1 MKNLLCSLAV
11 LGFTCGAVATARG
24 AEPVTKKDAIKKKIG
39 GQYKRVHQRALD
51 LITSGTPAK
60 AVEHLNAYLEKFSD
74 DAETQFMLTV
84 AYSQLGEKEKALAA
98 MQKALDMDLPSNRFV
113 AGPRDLLKPIADTE
127 EFQKLIKR
135 NDIVHG
141 PMVGSVTDT
150 SARVWVRTCRELRL
164 RLIDASDVKI
174 DKRPGGTPLPQNNVA
189 SLQDPTP
196 ENDFTAVLEVS
207 KLEPSKDYLF
217 LLAVV
222 DEEDGWSVLDS
233 AVSFR
238 TAAKP
243 GSPTTFKLAFGGG
256 AGYVPPNERVWDTI
270 RETKPA
276 LLLMLGDNT
285 YSDNPTSPAMQKYCY
300 YRRQSRPEWRKLTL
314 GTPVYAIWD
323 DHDFGTN
330 DCLGGAAVDDPPW
343 KPAVWK
349 VFTQNWVN
357 PSYGGGEQQPG
368 VWFTFGRGDV
378 DFFMLDCRAYR
389 TSPKLENPTMLG
401 PVQLAWLKEELSK
414 SKGTFKVIC
423 SSVPWDYRTKGSSLD
438 TWNGFRGERDD
449 IFNHLADNKI
459 EGVILMSADRHR
471 SDAWKIDRD
480 NGYSL
485 YEFNSSR
492 LTNQHVHGT
501 MKEAIFSYNEKQSF
515 GTVEFDTTVDDP
527 TVVYKVV
534 TIDGEVVHELAI
546 KHSQLKH

>member
-1 MKNLLCSLAV
+1 MKRLLCSLVVIGLVGSMLTLAM
-11 LGFTCGAVATARG
+11 GADPA
-24 AEPVTKKDAIKKKIG
+24 KQKDSLKKKLG
-39 GQYKRVHQRALD
+39 GQYKRVHQQALD
-51 LITSGTPAK
+51 LITGGRSEK
-60 AVEHLNAYLEKFSD
+60 AIEHLNGYIEKFSD
-74 DAETQFMLTV
+74 DGESQFMLTI
-84 AYSQLGEKEKALAA
+84 AYAQLGEKEKARAS
-98 MQKALDMDLPSNRFV
+98 MQKALDFGLPPARFV
-113 AGPRDLLKPIADTE
+113 AGPRELLKPIAETD
-127 EFQKLIKR
+127 EFREAAKR
-135 NDIVHG
+135 VTIVHG

-150 SARVWVRTCRELRL
+150 SARVWVRACCELRL
-164 RLIDASDVKI
+164 TLINAGEAKI
-174 DKRPGGTPLPQNNVA
+174 DKRPGGTPLPETKVTT
-189 SLQDPTP
+189 LKKPTA
-196 ENDFTAVLEVS
+196 DTDYTAVLEVS
-207 KLEPSKDYLF
+207 ELEPSKEYMF

-222 DEEDGWSVLDS
+222 DEDDGWSTLKA
-233 AVSFR
+233 AVAFR

-243 GSPTTFKLAFGGG
+243 GDPTKFKLAFGGG
-256 AGYVPPNERVWDTI
+256 AGYVPPNERVWNTI
-270 RETKPA
+270 RETRPD
-276 LLLMLGDNT
+276 LLLMLGDNI

-330 DCLGGAAVDDPPW
+330 DCLGGAAIDDPPW

-357 PSYGGGEQQPG
+357 PGYGGGEKQPG
-368 VWFTFGRGDV
+368 VWFTFSRGDV

-389 TSPKLENPTMLG
+389 TSPKLDNPTMLG
-401 PVQLAWLKEELSK
+401 AVQLAWLKEELNK

-438 TWNGFRGERDD
+438 TWNGFQGERDE
-449 IFNHLADNKI
+449 IFNHLVDNKI

-501 MKEAIFSYNEKQSF
+501 MQQAVFSYNQKQSF
-515 GTVEFDTTVDDP
+515 GTVEFDTTADDP

-534 TIDGEVVHELAI
+534 TIDGEVVHELPI
-546 KHSQLKH
+546 KRSQLKH